1 MMIEM
6 MKINDYNK
14 MISINKSV
22 YHYLSQ
28 STPISL
34 IIVKAIIIKI
44 LIKMNMI
51 TIFDWYNVM

>member
-1 MMIEM
+1 